1 MQNLKEVV
9 RPFYTELLSAN
20 TSGNGAEIID
30 KLIADNFQH
39 INTAETKNKAQF
51 KEHVPGL
58 FQLIPNLKTD
68 VQEML
73 QDGNRVIVRSITSG
87 NPVGN
92 FFGIECDGSRAFSVM
107 AIDVHTIENNQ
118 ITKVYHLEEW
128 TTAFK
133 QLQA

>member
-1 MQNLKEVV
+1 MEDLKEIV
-9 RPFYTELLSAN
+9 RPFYTDCLTANPSAQWEHVLDTLL
-20 TSGNGAEIID
+20 AE
-30 KLIADNFQH
+30 NFQH

-58 FQLIPNLKTD
+58 FRQIPNLATE

-87 NPVGN
+87 NPTGN
-92 FFGIECDGSRAFSVM
+92 FFGIEVDGSKAFRVM
-107 AIDVHTIENNQ
+107 AIDIHTVENNQ

-128 TTAFK
+128 TTAFQ
-133 QLQA
+133 QLRA

>member
-1 MQNLKEVV
+1 MQNLKELIK
-9 RPFYTELLSAN
+9 PFYTELLSAN
-20 TSGNGAEIID
+20 SSANSAEIID
-30 KLIADNFQH
+30 KLIADDFRH
-39 INTAETKNKAQF
+39 INTAETKDKTQF

-58 FQLIPNLKTD
+58 FQMIPNLKTE

-73 QDGNRVIVRSITSG
+73 QDGNRVVVRSITSG

-107 AIDVHTIENNQ
+107 AIDVHTVENNQ

-128 TTAFK
+128 TTAFR
-133 QLQA
+133 QLQS